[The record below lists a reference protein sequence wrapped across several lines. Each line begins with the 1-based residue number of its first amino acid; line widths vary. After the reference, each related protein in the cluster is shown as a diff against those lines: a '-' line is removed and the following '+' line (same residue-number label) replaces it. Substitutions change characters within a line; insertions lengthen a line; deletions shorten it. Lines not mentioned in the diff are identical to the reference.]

1 MNNMLN
7 KEDQLALIQSK
18 IYVIRGQKV
27 MLDFDLAE
35 AYGVETSQLKRQVRR
50 NMERFEGDDFM
61 IVLTRDELSRCQIGT
76 LNIKR
81 GQNIK
86 YLPFAFT
93 ELGVAMLSSVL
104 KSSSAIKVNRDIMRA
119 FVALRHIAEMPNT
132 DDRLKMIEV
141 EIQNIKD
148 EMNDTLADQNDINE
162 STRMQLDAISTA
174 LAELQ
179 SEHRQQPKRKPIG
192 FIQPEETKTKFYF
205 AKMGS
210 GQKSLRLQVLQCFP
224 IQTSSNWFIACST
237 IS

>member
-50 NMERFEGDDFM
+50 NMERFESDDFM

-192 FIQPEETKTKFYF
+192 FIQPEEKDDD
-205 AKMGS
+205 
-210 GQKSLRLQVLQCFP
+210 
-224 IQTSSNWFIACST
+224 
-237 IS
+237 

>member
-50 NMERFEGDDFM
+50 NMERFEGGDFM

-192 FIQPEETKTKFYF
+192 FIQPEEKDED
-205 AKMGS
+205 
-210 GQKSLRLQVLQCFP
+210 
-224 IQTSSNWFIACST
+224 
-237 IS
+237 